1 MPQTFDSPSPSD
13 PDAAPDPTHETSATA
28 GLLEAVSRAFKV
40 VSGEDDGAALRTSF
54 QVLARGLRV
63 QRAFLARVSER
74 GRLGEVL
81 VAQGLDSAQ
90 LAALRSGESS
100 PGVSPSLLRAAIA
113 SGQPQFVPDTRLRLR
128 GLELTGS
135 LTSGGYSVICQSL
148 RDPHTRMPLA
158 VLYLQTSSL
167 VAPLTAAL
175 LQHVGT
181 YAAVLA
187 HACHAW
193 ARPRPTPHDAR
204 TSRPLP
210 PELDILGDS
219 EATAALREHLQRIVI
234 PAMAAARPDPILIL
248 GPTGAGKDLV
258 ARYLHAASSRSKGRF
273 VALNCGAFAGDVLE
287 STLFGHVRGAF
298 TGAVNASEG
307 MFVAADHGVLFLD
320 ELGNMPVQGQM
331 LLLRALESRTV
342 RPVGGRDERPVNVQL
357 IAATNA
363 DLAAEVQAGR
373 FRQDLYH
380 RLRGLIVRLTPLSER
395 PADIP
400 PLLCHYLRLH
410 EERLGK
416 RTQGLAPELTLLLM
430 GYAWSGNVRELSS
443 VCSQLVMHA
452 DPQVPIDA
460 RVLARAVPEVGAAL
474 GNATTVLEVAHAVS
488 AMSGALFPA
497 LEAFERAYLIKAG
510 ERFRWRRAP
519 MARYLA
525 LDRKGLYARLRRHGL
540 MDMPQAG
547 GHAQLDPQR

>member
-1 MPQTFDSPSPSD
+1 MAQTFDSPCPND
-13 PDAAPDPTHETSATA
+13 PDASHDPTQEASAVE
-28 GLLEAVSRAFKV
+28 GLLEALTRAFRA
-40 VSGEDDGAALRTSF
+40 VSGDDDGAALRTSF
-54 QVLARGLRV
+54 QALARGLRV
-63 QRAFLARVSER
+63 QRAFLARMHER
-74 GRLGEVL
+74 GRVGEVL

-90 LAALRSGESS
+90 VAALRSGHSS
-100 PGVSPSLLRAAIA
+100 PGVSPSLVRTAIE

-128 GLELTGS
+128 GLQLTGS
-135 LTSGGYSVICQSL
+135 LTSGAYSVICQAIH
-148 RDPHTRMPLA
+148 DPHTRMPLA

-167 VAPLTAAL
+167 AAPLTAAL
-175 LQHVGT
+175 LRHVGT

-187 HACHAW
+187 HACHVW
-193 ARPRPTPHDAR
+193 ARRRSTGAGVAH
-204 TSRPLP
+204 PLP
-210 PELDILGDS
+210 PELEILGES

-258 ARYLHAASSRSKGRF
+258 ARYLHAASSRSRGRF
-273 VALNCGAFAGDVLE
+273 VPLNCGAFAGDVLE

-298 TGAVNASEG
+298 TGAVNTSEG

-363 DLAAEVQAGR
+363 DLSEEVQAGR

-380 RLRGLIVRLTPLSER
+380 RLRGLTVRLTPLSAR

-400 PLLCHYLRLH
+400 LLLSHYLRLH

-416 RTQGLAPELTLLLM
+416 RTRGLAPQLTLLLM

-452 DPQVPIDA
+452 DPQTPIDE
-460 RVLARAVPEVGAAL
+460 RVLARALPEVSAAL
-474 GNATTVLEVAHAVS
+474 GDTATTLEVAHAVECL
-488 AMSGALFPA
+488 AGPLFPA
-497 LEAFERAYLIKAG
+497 LAAFERAYLIKAG
-510 ERFRWRRAP
+510 ERCGWKRAT
-519 MARYLA
+519 MARYLD
-525 LDRKGLYARLRRHGL
+525 LDRKGVYARLRRFGL
-540 MDMPQAG
+540 LGAVQGG
-547 GHAQLDPQR
+547 GHADPDSQP